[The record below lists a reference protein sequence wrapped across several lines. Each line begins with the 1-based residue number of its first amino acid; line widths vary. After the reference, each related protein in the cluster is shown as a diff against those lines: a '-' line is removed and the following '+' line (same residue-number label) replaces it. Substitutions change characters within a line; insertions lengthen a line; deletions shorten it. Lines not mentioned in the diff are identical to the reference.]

1 MQTVEITTSS
11 PNSTNAVLA
20 EVAELKIRNF
30 KAKLPN
36 DYVQMISV
44 TTIPKEKIAKTI
56 TGTLDDYIIDGYK
69 KIQSYDTFMHIPT
82 ETEMQY
88 RNMASQI
95 KNRAYCIKEDEILFI
110 GSYSNFFLFRW
121 IQKLLEY
128 IMPEKVIVKYVNT
141 EQSGSHFC

>member
-1 MQTVEITTSS
+1 MSNEEQNGFFAK
-11 PNSTNAVLA
+11 PVLA

-44 TTIPKEKIAKTI
+44 TTIPKKKIVKTI
-56 TGTLDDYIIDGYK
+56 TGTLDNYVINGYK
-69 KIQSYDTFMHIPT
+69 KIQAYDAFMHIPT
-82 ETEMQY
+82 ENEMQY
-88 RNMASQI
+88 RNMTSQI

-121 IQKLLEY
+121 VQKLLEY
-128 IMPEKVIVKYVNT
+128 IIPEKVIVKYVNT